1 MKPLTIDEMQELQ
14 LELRRAYEDDWGPLC
29 PEVAAPSLLWT
40 VGEIGEVIDII
51 KKEGEDA
58 IINDPETHAHFTE
71 EVCDVLMH
79 LTDML
84 ICLKV
89 APEEVAESFRNKQQR
104 NLRRWKDD

>member
-1 MKPLTIDEMQELQ
+1 MVDKSATYPINN
-14 LELRRAYEDDWGPLC
+14 GPT
-29 PEVAAPSLLWT
+29 APP
-40 VGEIGEVIDII
+40 IGDII

-58 IINDPETHAHFTE
+58 IISDPETHAHFAE

-84 ICLKV
+84 ICLKIT
-89 APEEVAESFRNKQQR
+89 PEEVAESFRNKQKR